1 MDALLVHHKPFT
13 MLDTAY
19 GSEFRAPR
27 EAGSSVAQFGM
38 ADRDRRVV
46 CDDDNLATAAAGPKR
61 LPVVVSSNICLYE
74 YYSCINSIA
83 CDNTNTQHCVCG
95 G

>member
-1 MDALLVHHKPFT
+1 MNAIAKFLPGGASLSIGLGIVMDALLVHHKPFT

-61 LPVVVSSNICLYE
+61 LPVVVSSNIWLY
-74 YYSCINSIA
+74 
-83 CDNTNTQHCVCG
+83 
-95 G
+95 